1 MIFDLESSPL
11 SVVYRFIAKTL
22 VDAYRS
28 CTLPPS
34 AKFRVQN
41 ARLTSSRDGS
51 EDGVAV
57 NRGRQGRWNGG
68 DGGPLF
74 NRRGKGGEERKGS
87 ELGGNKV
94 SLIPSLFFR
103 QSSFLME
110 IARRGFLCNFFLLS
124 FSFLFFS
131 FFFLYLYYYRLPIS
145 FASDISLY
153 KKGFVGSKR
162 EKKKLFLC

>member
-1 MIFDLESSPL
+1 M

-124 FSFLFFS
+124 FSFLFFLL
-131 FFFLYLYYYRLPIS
+131 FFFFIFIITGYQSPSLRIYRYIRRNLLE
-145 FASDISLY
+145 ASER
-153 KKGFVGSKR
+153 KR
-162 EKKKLFLC
+162 NFFYVS